1 MPRRR
6 VVEDDDDDDGDYRGG
21 TQTQSQ
27 AAPATQSTALTP
39 SEVNKK
45 AKEVVKYLL
54 LMDVKKVPV
63 KRADIAKNVM
73 KDHARSLNAVLER
86 ATKVRGSYEYM
97 FHHF

>member
-6 VVEDDDDDDGDYRGG
+6 VVEDDDDDDDYRGG
-21 TQTQSQ
+21 TQSQ
-27 AAPATQSTALTP
+27 AASATQSGTQSAALTP
-39 SEVNKK
+39 SEINKK

-73 KDHARSLNAVLER
+73 KENARSLNTVLEK
-86 ATKVRGSYEYM
+86 ATKVRYSCSYI
-97 FHHF
+97 